1 MIATITDLG
10 QYRLLLIAGNILNS
24 VEADSQVDGNINSN
38 VNASFNSEIAKT
50 KTPKLV
56 TVDWLPEE
64 QYWSESKS
72 ILSLKKRFKLKEDDL
87 QFKAKNS
94 LSKGNSIETLLLA
107 TISQLQQYQ
116 AGRLQQF
123 DLPLDLSLGTQFQ
136 QKVWRALQQIPY
148 GQTISYAQLAQ
159 NINKPTAY
167 RAVANANGKN
177 PFSIIIPCHRV
188 VASDGSLG
196 GYTGGLD
203 KKRLLLKIE
212 KPA

>member
-10 QYRLLLIAGNILNS
+10 QYRILLIAGHPSTAENS
-24 VEADSQVDGNINSN
+24 TES
-38 VNASFNSEIAKT
+38 
-50 KTPKLV
+50 KLI

-64 QYWSESKS
+64 QHWSESKS
-72 ILSLKKRFKLKEDDL
+72 ILSLKKRFKLNDNDF

-94 LSKGNSIETLLLA
+94 LSKENSIEALLLS
-107 TISQLQQYQ
+107 TILQLQQYQ
-116 AGRLQQF
+116 AGKLQQF

-136 QKVWRALQQIPY
+136 QKVWQALQQIPY

-159 NINKPTAY
+159 NIDKPTAY
-167 RAVANANGKN
+167 RAVANANGRN

-212 KPA
+212 KPV

>member
-10 QYRLLLIAGNILNS
+10 QYRLLLIAGYPS
-24 VEADSQVDGNINSN
+24 TAESSTEA
-38 VNASFNSEIAKT
+38 
-50 KTPKLV
+50 KLI

-64 QYWSESKS
+64 QHWSESKS
-72 ILSLKKRFKLKEDDL
+72 ILSLKKRFKLNDNDF

-94 LSKGNSIETLLLA
+94 LSKQNPIEALLLA

-116 AGRLQQF
+116 AGKLQQF
-123 DLPLDLSLGTQFQ
+123 DIPLDLSLGTPFQ
-136 QKVWRALQQIPY
+136 QSVWRALQQIPY

-159 NINKPTAY
+159 NIDKPTAY
-167 RAVANANGKN
+167 RAVANANGRN

-212 KPA
+212 KSA

>member
-1 MIATITDLG
+1 MQMITTITDLG
-10 QYRLLLIAGNILNS
+10 QYRLLLIAEYPSTAENS
-24 VEADSQVDGNINSN
+24 AE
-38 VNASFNSEIAKT
+38 
-50 KTPKLV
+50 PKLI
-56 TVDWLPEE
+56 TVDWLPKELH
-64 QYWSESKS
+64 WSESKS
-72 ILSLKKRFKLKEDDL
+72 ILSLKKRFKLKKDDF
-87 QFKAKNS
+87 QFKSKNS
-94 LSKGNSIETLLLA
+94 LSKQNPIETLLLA

-116 AGRLQQF
+116 AGKLQQF
-123 DLPLDLSLGTQFQ
+123 DIPLDLSLGTPFQ
-136 QKVWRALQQIPY
+136 QSVWRALQQIPY

-159 NINKPTAY
+159 NIDKPTAY

-177 PFSIIIPCHRV
+177 PFSIVIPCHRV